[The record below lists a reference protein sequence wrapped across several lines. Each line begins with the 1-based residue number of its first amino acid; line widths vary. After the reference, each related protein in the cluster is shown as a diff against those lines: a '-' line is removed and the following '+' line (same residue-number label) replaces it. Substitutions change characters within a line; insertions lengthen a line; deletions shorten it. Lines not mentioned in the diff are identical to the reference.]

1 MKKNF
6 AQDIKDFLKK
16 FFLELGNIGL
26 IQNGFLIFIRV
37 STIPRIATG
46 WDMQIYSR
54 VRLQMVIVEVKAT
67 DNLIGEH
74 KAQVINY
81 LAASKLPLGLII
93 NFDQFKAQTAR
104 LQHPFNKAERLLI
117 KDILLKSSS

>member
-81 LAASKLPLGLII
+81 LAASKLPVGLII
-93 NFDQFKAQTAR
+93 NFGQLKVQTAR
-104 LQHPFNKAERLLI
+104 LQHPSCRYPGYSGNL
-117 KDILLKSSS
+117 D